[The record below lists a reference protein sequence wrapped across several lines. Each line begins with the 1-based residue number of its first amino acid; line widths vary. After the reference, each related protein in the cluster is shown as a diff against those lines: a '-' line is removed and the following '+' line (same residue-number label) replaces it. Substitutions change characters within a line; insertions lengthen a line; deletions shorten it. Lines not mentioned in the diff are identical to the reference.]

1 MESMAT
7 WEDGPE
13 YAPLE
18 RPEEFTSPAVEP
30 LDVAPP
36 PPVPAALPAQRPL
49 FAGPSVP
56 VAPLAALVPA
66 PGDDRD
72 PQQPFAVVSS
82 NLTSGSAWGS
92 AHQPAPLAP
101 ALPTAPAFG
110 PAARLAGA
118 PVAQPWPAAAPAPAP
133 APWPTV
139 PQLTV
144 PQPSAPQAPAPLYPF
159 PAPGTP
165 QWFGP
170 GTYGE
175 PVERDAVGPRQ
186 VLDAATPGL
195 LLVLAIGAVVFVLSP
210 LMLVIAFALSSR
222 VRAAEVE
229 VRRALGIAL
238 AAVGFF
244 GVVGLTRAPVG
255 FGDWWSFVGLW
266 GLLTCWVMLITVSA
280 LVYRGLKRGLVPP
293 PVQRGDWR

>member
-1 MESMAT
+1 
-7 WEDGPE
+7 
-13 YAPLE
+13 
-18 RPEEFTSPAVEP
+18 
-30 LDVAPP
+30 
-36 PPVPAALPAQRPL
+36 
-49 FAGPSVP
+49 
-56 VAPLAALVPA
+56 
-66 PGDDRD
+66 
-72 PQQPFAVVSS
+72 
-82 NLTSGSAWGS
+82 
-92 AHQPAPLAP
+92 
-101 ALPTAPAFG
+101 
-110 PAARLAGA
+110 
-118 PVAQPWPAAAPAPAP
+118 
-133 APWPTV
+133 
-139 PQLTV
+139 
-144 PQPSAPQAPAPLYPF
+144 
-159 PAPGTP
+159 
-165 QWFGP
+165 
-170 GTYGE
+170 
-175 PVERDAVGPRQ
+175 VGPRQ

>member
-1 MESMAT
+1 MAT

-18 RPEEFTSPAVEP
+18 RPQEFTSPAVEP

-56 VAPLAALVPA
+56 VSPLAALVPA
-66 PGDDRD
+66 PADDRD
-72 PQQPFAVVSS
+72 PQQPFAVVAS

-92 AHQPAPLAP
+92 AHQPTPAP
-101 ALPTAPAFG
+101 ALPAAAFG
-110 PAARLAGA
+110 PSAPFGAA
-118 PVAQPWPAAAPAPAP
+118 PVPQPWPALSPAAAPAP
-133 APWPTV
+133 W
-139 PQLTV
+139 
-144 PQPSAPQAPAPLYPF
+144 PSAPQPATPLYPVANPF

-170 GTYGE
+170 GAYGE
-175 PVERDAVGPRQ
+175 QPQPGPVGPRQ

-195 LLVLAIGAVVFVLSP
+195 LLVLGVGGLIFVLSP

-222 VRAAEVE
+222 VTAAQAA

-238 AAVGFF
+238 VVVGFF
-244 GVVGLTRAPVG
+244 GLVGLNQAPVS
-255 FGDWWSFVGLW
+255 FGEWWTFVGLW
-266 GLLTCWVMLITVSA
+266 SLLTCWGMLVTVSA
-280 LVYRGLKRGLVPP
+280 LVYQGLKRGSVPP
-293 PVQRGDWR
+293 PAQRGDWR

>member
-1 MESMAT
+1 MAT

-36 PPVPAALPAQRPL
+36 PPVPAPLPAQRPL

-66 PGDDRD
+66 PADDRD

-92 AHQPAPLAP
+92 AHQPVPLAP
-101 ALPTAPAFG
+101 ALPAGPAFG
-110 PAARLAGA
+110 PTAPFGAA
-118 PVAQPWPAAAPAPAP
+118 PVPQPWPALAPTPTP
-133 APWPTV
+133 APWPSA
-139 PQLTV
+139 Q
-144 PQPSAPQAPAPLYPF
+144 QPSAPFSPAASPF

-170 GTYGE
+170 GAYGE
-175 PVERDAVGPRQ
+175 QPQPGPVGPRQ

-195 LLVLAIGAVVFVLSP
+195 LLVLGIGALIFVLSP

-222 VRAAEVE
+222 VTAAQAA

-238 AAVGFF
+238 AVVGFF
-244 GVVGLTRAPVG
+244 GLVGLTQAPVS
-255 FGDWWSFVGLW
+255 FSDWWSFVGLW
-266 GLLTCWVMLITVSA
+266 SLLTCWGMLVTVSA
-280 LVYRGLKRGLVPP
+280 LVYQGLKSGSVPP

>member
-30 LDVAPP
+30 LDLAPP
-36 PPVPAALPAQRPL
+36 PPVPAALPAQRPV
-49 FAGPSVP
+49 FTDPSDP

-66 PGDDRD
+66 PADDRD

-92 AHQPAPLAP
+92 AHQPAPVAP
-101 ALPTAPAFG
+101 ALPAAPTFG
-110 PAARLAGA
+110 PPAPFGAA
-118 PVAQPWPAAAPAPAP
+118 PVPQPWPALATPAP
-133 APWPTV
+133 APWPT
-139 PQLTV
+139 
-144 PQPSAPQAPAPLYPF
+144 APHLATPPAGAPLYPSNPF

-170 GTYGE
+170 GAYGE
-175 PVERDAVGPRQ
+175 QPEPDPVGPRQ

-195 LLVLAIGAVVFVLSP
+195 LLVLGVGALVFVLSP
-210 LMLVIAFALSSR
+210 LMLVIAFALASR
-222 VRAAEVE
+222 VTAAQAS

-238 AAVGFF
+238 AVVGFF
-244 GVVGLTRAPVG
+244 GLVGLTRAPVG
-255 FGDWWSFVGLW
+255 FGDWWAFVGLW
-266 GLLTCWVMLITVSA
+266 GLLTCWILLVTVSA
-280 LVYRGLKRGLVPP
+280 LVYRGLKRRPVPP
-293 PVQRGDWR
+293 PVPRGDWR

>member
-1 MESMAT
+1 MEGMAT

-18 RPEEFTSPAVEP
+18 RPEEFTSPVVEP

-36 PPVPAALPAQRPL
+36 PPVPAALPTQRPL

-56 VAPLAALVPA
+56 VAPLAALVPPPA
-66 PGDDRD
+66 DDRD

-82 NLTSGSAWGS
+82 NLTSGSAWGA
-92 AHQPAPLAP
+92 AHLATPVAP
-101 ALPTAPAFG
+101 ALPAAPAFG
-110 PAARLAGA
+110 PALPFGA
-118 PVAQPWPAAAPAPAP
+118 APAPQPWPAGASAPTP
-133 APWPTV
+133 APWPSS
-139 PQLTV
+139 
-144 PQPSAPQAPAPLYPF
+144 PQPSAPQPPAPLYPAANPF

-170 GTYGE
+170 GSYGE
-175 PVERDAVGPRQ
+175 QAGPDPVGPRQ
-186 VLDAATPGL
+186 VLDATTPGL
-195 LLVLAIGAVVFVLSP
+195 LLVLAIGAVIFVLSP
-210 LMLVIAFALSSR
+210 LMLAIAFALSSR

-238 AAVGFF
+238 VVVGFF
-244 GVVGLTRAPVG
+244 GVVGLARAPVG